1 MVKGEE
7 KSMKKFPNNY
17 MASIVNFKMMMTN
30 SIQYSWWQ
38 ILIIF
43 PFLTSLLS
51 VPITIYLSVN
61 SYTNLATIMPTVAA
75 KLENDTKNRQIPCK
89 IIDTKLNCTDSVND
103 ELVSIVQSED
113 GITGSQGNYTTT
125 PPQDK
130 IILAEE
136 YLYVLDQSGVGF
148 KLAYTEDFSFS
159 VLTDKELS
167 AQLESLLNT
176 QQNNTLTVLNIVI
189 TFLMLSVNNVLFV
202 FGAAVFIYITKFSGM
217 NDIKN
222 YRQSVAIV
230 LSTYLLPVVTVT
242 TILLFSNTI
251 TLAFILPQGLMLIMI
266 LILFVRTKFRIDATV
281 QQS

>member
-17 MASIVNFKMMMTN
+17 MLSIANFKMMMKN

-43 PFLTSLLS
+43 LFLTSLLS

-61 SYTNLATIMPTVAA
+61 SYTNLATIMPTFAA
-75 KLENDTKNRQIPCK
+75 KLENDTNNRQIPCE
-89 IIDTKLNCTDSVND
+89 IIDTKLSCTDSVKD
-103 ELVSIVQSED
+103 ELVSVVQSED
-113 GITGSQGNYTTT
+113 GITGSQGNYTTN

-148 KLAYTEDFSFS
+148 KLAYTEDFAFS
-159 VLTDKELS
+159 ALTDKELS

-217 NDIKN
+217 NDIKS

-230 LSTYLLPVVTVT
+230 LSAYLLPIVAVT
-242 TILLFSNTI
+242 TMLLFSNTI

-266 LILFVRTKFRIDATV
+266 LVLFVRTKFRIP
-281 QQS
+281 Q